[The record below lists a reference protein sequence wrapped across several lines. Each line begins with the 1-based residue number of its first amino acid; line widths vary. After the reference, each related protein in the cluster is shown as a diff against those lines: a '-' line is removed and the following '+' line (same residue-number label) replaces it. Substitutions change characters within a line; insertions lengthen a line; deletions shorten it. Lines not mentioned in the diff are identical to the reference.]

1 MIFFIVVFEV
11 LLLYLFLGVVGIVVI
26 FFVVLVFVIMYLM
39 VNRGGVNSGFILLDE
54 SEMKW
59 FYEGIVE
66 MLKKVGIK
74 VLVVYFQDD
83 YIFNVYFF
91 GGNIVFLLGFFEV
104 LDEDEILV
112 VVVYEF
118 GYIKNGDIKL
128 FLMVMY
134 GWYLMFIMIILL
146 MIGGNFVVRIIV
158 FLLYI
163 FYEVLRISFMKKR
176 EFMVDD
182 IVLRLLF
189 ILMSFKRVFEEMK
202 YYEDLRVDV
211 KINVLLSIEFSIERD

>member
-1 MIFFIVVFEV
+1 M
-11 LLLYLFLGVVGIVVI
+11 
-26 FFVVLVFVIMYLM
+26 
-39 VNRGGVNSGFILLDE
+39 
-54 SEMKW
+54 
-59 FYEGIVE
+59 
-66 MLKKVGIK
+66 
-74 VLVVYFQDD
+74 
-83 YIFNVYFF
+83 
-91 GGNIVFLLGFFEV
+91 LGFFEV

-163 FYEVLRISFMKKR
+163 FYEVLRISFMKR
-176 EFMVDD
+176 ESLWLM
-182 IVLRLLF
+182 
-189 ILMSFKRVFEEMK
+189 IL
-202 YYEDLRVDV
+202 Y
-211 KINVLLSIEFSIERD
+211 

>member
-1 MIFFIVVFEV
+1 M
-11 LLLYLFLGVVGIVVI
+11 
-26 FFVVLVFVIMYLM
+26 
-39 VNRGGVNSGFILLDE
+39 
-54 SEMKW
+54 
-59 FYEGIVE
+59 
-66 MLKKVGIK
+66 
-74 VLVVYFQDD
+74 
-83 YIFNVYFF
+83 
-91 GGNIVFLLGFFEV
+91 LGFFEV